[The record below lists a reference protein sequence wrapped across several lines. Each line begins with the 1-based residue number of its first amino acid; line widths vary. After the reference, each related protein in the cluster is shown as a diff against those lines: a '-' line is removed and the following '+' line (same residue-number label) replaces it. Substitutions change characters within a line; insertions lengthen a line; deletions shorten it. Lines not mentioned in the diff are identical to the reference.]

1 MKGGENMRSKKVRCS
16 CGEIFETRARRM
28 EHAMLLAGY
37 HQLTSPEH
45 YLVDDNNIL
54 TEEKWKKIANET
66 KKEVK

>member
-1 MKGGENMRSKKVRCS
+1 
-16 CGEIFETRARRM
+16 
-28 EHAMLLAGY
+28 MLLAGY